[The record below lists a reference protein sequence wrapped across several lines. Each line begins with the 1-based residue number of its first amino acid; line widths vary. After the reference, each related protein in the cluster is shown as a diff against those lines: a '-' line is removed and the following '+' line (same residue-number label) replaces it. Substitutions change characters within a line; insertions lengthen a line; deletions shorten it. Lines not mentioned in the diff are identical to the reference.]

1 MTKSR
6 GVKAPPYSLLED
18 RAILSH
24 PEMTRADR
32 ERLLRG
38 RSSESVRG
46 RRLYLRRMGCT
57 LETID
62 AYHRSTPPP
71 ERPPLPVRRD
81 LSSEDELSWVIVNEI
96 DRQTRTWSQL
106 ARDLGISRNALVSR
120 RDYIL
125 RMGGWHCPLS
135 HERCRVCGEIVIARK
150 WGPPVT
156 LHPQCEREYKRQ
168 HDYRDYIEQVN
179 EETLE
184 AAVQHR
190 TLWTDAEDQYLIGH
204 LGDRDE
210 DVAYALGR
218 TLHAIQNRTQRLRR
232 WGRVPE

>member
-6 GVKAPPYSLLED
+6 GIKAPPYSLLED

-24 PEMTRADR
+24 PEMTEADR

-38 RSSESVRG
+38 RSSASVRQ
-46 RRLYLRRMGCT
+46 RRLHLRRMGYT

-62 AYHRSTPPP
+62 AYHRSDPPL
-71 ERPPLPVRRD
+71 ERPPLPFRRD
-81 LSSEDELSWVIVNEI
+81 LSSEDELSWIIVNEM
-96 DRQTRTWSQL
+96 DQQTRTWSQL
-106 ARDLGISRNALVSR
+106 ARDLGRTRATVAKR

-135 HERCRVCGEIVIARK
+135 RERCRICGEVVIARK
-150 WGPPVT
+150 WGPSVT
-156 LHPQCEREYKRQ
+156 LHPGCEREYKRQ
-168 HDYRDYIEQVN
+168 HDMRDYIEQVN
-179 EETLE
+179 EETRD
-184 AAVQHR
+184 AASQHR
-190 TLWTDAEDQYLIGH
+190 TYWTNDEDQYLIDH

-218 TLHAIQNRTQRLRR
+218 TLHAIQNRTQKLRR
-232 WGRVPE
+232 WERIA